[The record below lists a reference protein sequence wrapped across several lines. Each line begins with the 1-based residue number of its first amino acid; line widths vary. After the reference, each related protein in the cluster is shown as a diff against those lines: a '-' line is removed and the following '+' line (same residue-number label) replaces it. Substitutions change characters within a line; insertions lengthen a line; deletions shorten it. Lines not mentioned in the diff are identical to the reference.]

1 MNLDSSSFSSS
12 FLWSLCSE
20 LWTAETLQTRPLSP
34 SLQRMLRRS
43 TTLCRLQADGAVKLG
58 RKRFPVKTK
67 KFESLQSSS
76 PRGIG
81 AVLGSPPAIARGG
94 DGPAPPREWGPP
106 DEGGV
111 FPSQRPPSELDLGR
125 SLESEALPRPPPE
138 FAPPEPAPTPRVLPE
153 TAAPDEEEEP
163 GDIPPPLPLREPPL
177 REPPLREPEELP
189 WREPEPEPVEES

>member
-1 MNLDSSSFSSS
+1 MTRRVCTNERESAASCFFSPLCVSPTPPTPS
-12 FLWSLCSE
+12 FLC
-20 LWTAETLQTRPLSP
+20 
-34 SLQRMLRRS
+34 
-43 TTLCRLQADGAVKLG
+43 
-58 RKRFPVKTK
+58 
-67 KFESLQSSS
+67 
-76 PRGIG
+76 
-81 AVLGSPPAIARGG
+81 PPPIARGG